1 MVLPCH
7 FLRWLSPLVDHRP
20 SSPTSTYLRLVL
32 LPRPAEVLGSTISSS
47 YINILEQGASQDGL
61 YQSLGF
67 YSHLFSITVTFL
79 GGWEDNFVQA
89 MVFKTRSQTGIVRN
103 VEFTI

>member
-7 FLRWLSPLVDHRP
+7 FLRWLSPLVDYRP

-32 LPRPAEVLGSTISSS
+32 LPRPAEVLGSTISGS
-47 YINILEQGASQDGL
+47 YINILEQGASQDWL

-67 YSHLFSITVTFL
+67 YSHLLSITVTFFEGW
-79 GGWEDNFVQA
+79 GG
-89 MVFKTRSQTGIVRN
+89 
-103 VEFTI
+103 